1 MPTLSAIL
9 LSRRRS
15 VCLTDCHSIHLLL
28 PPTHPRADKEDM
40 SAGWTVVFQTQI
52 AFTGFGWAQ
61 FLIFYPS
68 EGSAL
73 IR

>member
-1 MPTLSAIL
+1 MCLDRMRGIIKHGLIFLALITALAPLLHLS
-9 LSRRRS
+9 
-15 VCLTDCHSIHLLL
+15 
-28 PPTHPRADKEDM
+28 ADKEDM
-40 SAGWTVVFQTQI
+40 SAGWTIVFQTQI
-52 AFTGFGWAQ
+52 AFTVFGWAQ